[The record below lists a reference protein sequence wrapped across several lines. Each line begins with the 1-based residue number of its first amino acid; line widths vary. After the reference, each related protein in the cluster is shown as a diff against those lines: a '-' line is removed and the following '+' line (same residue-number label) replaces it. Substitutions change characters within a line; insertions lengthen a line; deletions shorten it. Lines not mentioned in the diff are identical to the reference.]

1 MNVMHFPLAKIS
13 ISFIIGLLLAY
24 YLQIPYNS
32 SLLLFGILFIF
43 LFSVFRFSK
52 NKIYFGYA
60 VIACSIS
67 LGFWITALHHQ
78 PNSSDHYWHSI
89 EENTSYTTEICIK
102 ERLKNN
108 AYNDRFV
115 AEIQRINGIKKS
127 GKIIV
132 NVRKDSLSSSLEIG
146 SMIVTTAEFHLNKAP
161 KNPNQFDYSRY
172 LARQQIYAQM
182 YTDASEIQIGSSARK
197 DLNYYGSRIRN
208 SIITQL
214 QNHQFKKEE
223 LSVLVAL
230 ILGQQQD
237 ISKEVLRDYQY
248 AGAVHILS
256 VSGLHVGCIM
266 LFVMAIL
273 KPIPNHKKGTLVKLV
288 ITLLFLWSFGILAGL
303 APSVLRSVTMYSFL
317 AVGLFLKRSVNI
329 YHSLLVSMFVILVVQ
344 PSFLF
349 DVGFQLSYLA
359 LFFIVW
365 LQPVLAS
372 LWEPNH
378 KIVKYFWDIITVSFA
393 AQLGTLPLSIY
404 YFHQFPGLFF
414 VTNLIILPLLSI
426 ILAVALVV
434 MILAAFGFVPYYL
447 MKTLEWSIG
456 GLNHIISWIASFED
470 FIFKDIPLSY
480 SMMLTAY
487 LALIAGLIWMQR
499 PNYKKLRLALLSI
512 LIFQGSCWF
521 TKYQTQSTNELIVF
535 HKNKKSMIIE
545 RNAHEAVVFA
555 SDSIRMESTENQ
567 AIQSYLTA
575 NFSELKQQNE
585 IKNFYFFGGKKIA
598 LLDSS
603 GVFVAK
609 NPDVLILT
617 QSPKINLNRFLLT
630 CKPKVIVADASNYVS
645 YNKLWKATCEKEK
658 IPFHD
663 TSEKG
668 FYKL

>member
-13 ISFIIGLLLAY
+13 ISFIIGLLVAN
-24 YLQIPYNS
+24 YLQIPYNL
-32 SLLLFGILFIF
+32 SLFLFGILFIV
-43 LFSVFRFSK
+43 LLSIFRFSK
-52 NKIYFGYA
+52 NKIHFGYA

-67 LGFWITALHHQ
+67 LGFWITAFHHQ
-78 PNSSDHYWHSI
+78 PNNSDHYLHSI
-89 EENTSYTTEICIK
+89 EENTSYTIEICIE

-108 AYNDRFV
+108 AYSDRFV

-127 GKIIV
+127 GKVILTI
-132 NVRKDSLSSSLEIG
+132 RKDSLNSTIEIG
-146 SMIVTTAEFHLNKAP
+146 STLTTTSEINLNKAP

-172 LARQQIYAQM
+172 LSRQQIYAQM
-182 YTDASEIQIGSSARK
+182 YTDASEIQIGTTIQK
-197 DLNYYGSRIRN
+197 DLNYYGARIRN

-214 QNHQFKKEE
+214 EHHQFKKEE
-223 LSVLVAL
+223 LSVVVAL

-266 LFVMAIL
+266 LFVMALL
-273 KPIPNHKKGTLVKLV
+273 KPIPNHKKGTLIKLI

-317 AVGLFLKRSVNI
+317 VVGLFLKRSVNI
-329 YHSLLVSMFVILVVQ
+329 YHSLLVSMFVILVIQ

-365 LQPVLAS
+365 LQPLLTS
-372 LWEPNH
+372 LWEP
-378 KIVKYFWDIITVSFA
+378 KYKVVKYFWDIISVSFA

-414 VTNLIILPLLSI
+414 VTNLIILPLLSVV
-426 ILAVALVV
+426 LALALVV
-434 MILAAFGFVPYYL
+434 MILAVFGFVPYFL

-456 GLNHIISWIASFED
+456 GLNQIISWIASFEE

-480 SMMLTAY
+480 SMMLAAY
-487 LALIAGLIWMQR
+487 LALISGFIWMQQ
-499 PNYKKLRLALLSI
+499 PNYKKLKLALLSI
-512 LIFQGSCWF
+512 VIFQGSCWF
-521 TKYQTQSTNELIVF
+521 SKYETQSTSEFIVF

-555 SDSIRMESTENQ
+555 SDSIRMVSKENQ

-575 NFSELKQQNE
+575 NFSVLQQQNP
-585 IKNFYFFGGKKIA
+585 IKNFYYFKGKKIA
-598 LLDSS
+598 LMDSS
-603 GVFVAK
+603 GVFTAK

-645 YNKLWKATCEKEK
+645 YKKLWKATCAREK

>member
-1 MNVMHFPLAKIS
+1 
-13 ISFIIGLLLAY
+13 
-24 YLQIPYNS
+24 
-32 SLLLFGILFIF
+32 
-43 LFSVFRFSK
+43 
-52 NKIYFGYA
+52 
-60 VIACSIS
+60 
-67 LGFWITALHHQ
+67 
-78 PNSSDHYWHSI
+78 
-89 EENTSYTTEICIK
+89 
-102 ERLKNN
+102 
-108 AYNDRFV
+108 
-115 AEIQRINGIKKS
+115 
-127 GKIIV
+127 
-132 NVRKDSLSSSLEIG
+132 VRKDSLSSSLEIG

-172 LARQQIYAQM
+172 LSRQQIYAQM

-617 QSPKINLNRFLLT
+617 QSPKINLKRFLLT

-645 YNKLWKATCEKEK
+645 YRKLWKATCEKEK

>member
-1 MNVMHFPLAKIS
+1 MNAMQFPLAKIS
-13 ISFIIGLLLAY
+13 ISFIIGLLIAN
-24 YLQIPYNS
+24 YLQIPYNL
-32 SLLLFGILFIF
+32 SLLLFGILFIGL
-43 LFSVFRFSK
+43 LFVFRFSK
-52 NKIYFGYA
+52 SQIYFGYA
-60 VIACSIS
+60 VIASSIS
-67 LGFWITALHHQ
+67 LGFWITAFHHQ
-78 PNSSDHYWHSI
+78 PNYSNHYLHSI
-89 EENTSYTTEICIK
+89 EENTSYNIEICIT

-108 AYNDRFV
+108 AYNDRLV
-115 AEIQRINGIKKS
+115 AEIQRINGIEKT
-127 GKIIV
+127 GRIIL
-132 NVRKDSLSSSLEIG
+132 NVRKDSLNSGIEIG
-146 SMIVTTAEFHLNKAP
+146 SMLTTTSEINRNKAP

-172 LARQQIYAQM
+172 LARQQIYAQVF
-182 YTDASEIQIGSSARK
+182 TVASDIKLGTTARK
-197 DLNYYGSRIRN
+197 DLNYYGARIRN

-214 QNHQFKKEE
+214 KNHHFKKEE
-223 LSVLVAL
+223 LSVVVAL

-266 LFVMAIL
+266 LFVMALL
-273 KPIPNHKKGTLVKLV
+273 KPIPNHKKGTLIKLI

-329 YHSLLVSMFVILVVQ
+329 YHSLLVSMFVILIVR

-365 LQPVLAS
+365 LQPLLAS
-372 LWEPNH
+372 LWEPKN
-378 KIVKYFWDIITVSFA
+378 KITKYFWDIITVSFA

-414 VTNLIILPLLSI
+414 VTNLIILPLLSV
-426 ILAVALVV
+426 ILALALVV
-434 MILAAFGFVPYYL
+434 MILAAFGCVPYFL
-447 MKTLEWSIG
+447 MQAVEWSIS
-456 GLNHIISWIASFED
+456 GLNFIIGWIASFEE

-480 SMMLTAY
+480 SMMLALY
-487 LALIAGLIWMQR
+487 LVLITGFIWIQQ
-499 PNYKKLRLALLSI
+499 PNYKKLRLTLFSV

-521 TKYQTQSTNELIVF
+521 TKYETQSGTEFIVF
-535 HKNKKSMIIE
+535 HKNKKSMIVE
-545 RNAHEAVVFA
+545 RNAHKVVVFT
-555 SDSIRMESTENQ
+555 SDSVRTNNTENQ

-575 NFSELKQQNE
+575 NFSVLKQQKP
-585 IKNFYFFGGKKIA
+585 IKNFYYFKGNKIA
-598 LLDSS
+598 LMDSS
-603 GVFVAK
+603 GVFTGE

-617 QSPKINLNRFLLT
+617 QSPKINLNRFLLS
-630 CKPKVIVADASNYVS
+630 CKPKVVVADASNYVS
-645 YNKLWKATCEKEK
+645 YRKLWKATCAKQK

>member
-1 MNVMHFPLAKIS
+1 MNVMYFPLAKIS

-24 YLQIPYNS
+24 YLQIPYNF
-32 SLLLFGILFIF
+32 SLLLFGIQFIV
-43 LFSVFRFSK
+43 LLLVFRFSK
-52 NKIYFGYA
+52 NKIHFGYA

-67 LGFWITALHHQ
+67 LGFWITAFHHQ
-78 PNSSDHYWHSI
+78 PNNSDHFVHSI
-89 EENTSYTTEICIK
+89 EENISYSIEICIK

-108 AYNDRFV
+108 AFNDRFV
-115 AEIQRINGIKKS
+115 GEIQSINGIKKS

-132 NVRKDSLSSSLEIG
+132 NLRKDSLNSSLEIG
-146 SMIVTTAEFHLNKAP
+146 SMLVTTTEFHLNKAP

-172 LARQQIYAQM
+172 LSRQQIYAQM
-182 YTDASEIQIGSSARK
+182 YTNASDIKIGTTVRK
-197 DLNYYGSRIRN
+197 DLNYYGARLRN
-208 SIITQL
+208 SIITKL
-214 QNHQFKKEE
+214 EKHHFKKEE
-223 LSVLVAL
+223 LSVVVAL

-266 LFVMAIL
+266 LFVMALL
-273 KPIPNHKKGTLVKLV
+273 KPIPNHKKGTLIKLV

-329 YHSLLVSMFVILVVQ
+329 YHSLLVSMFVILVIQ

-365 LQPVLAS
+365 LQPLLAS

-378 KIVKYFWDIITVSFA
+378 KITKYFWDIITISFA

-414 VTNLIILPLLSI
+414 ITNLIILPLLSV
-426 ILAVALVV
+426 ILALALVV
-434 MILAAFGFVPYYL
+434 MILAAFGFVPYFL
-447 MKTLEWSIG
+447 MKTLEWSIE
-456 GLNHIISWIASFED
+456 GLNQIISWIASFEE
-470 FIFKDIPLSY
+470 FIFKDIPLSN
-480 SMMLTAY
+480 SMMLASY
-487 LALIAGLIWMQR
+487 LALITGFIWMQQ
-499 PNYKKLRLALLSI
+499 PSYKKLKLALLSI

-521 TKYQTQSTNELIVF
+521 TKYQTQSTTEFIVF

-545 RNAHEAVVFA
+545 RNANQVVVFTN
-555 SDSIRMESTENQ
+555 DSIRMKSTENH

-575 NFSELKQQNE
+575 NFSVLQQQNA
-585 IKNFYFFGGKKIA
+585 IRNFYYFKGKKIA
-598 LLDSS
+598 LMDSS
-603 GVFVAK
+603 GVFTPK

-630 CKPKVIVADASNYVS
+630 YKPKVVVADASNYVS
-645 YNKLWKATCEKEK
+645 YKKLWKATCAKEK